1 MSLPRVAGAPDYS
14 ASGTSKFIPELW
26 AGELVEKFY
35 AATVFGDIA
44 NTKYEGQIKK
54 FGDKVTIRTNPD
66 ITIRDYKKGQKLV
79 YENPESPAVELNID
93 KGKYFGCV
101 CDNVDA
107 YQSDVSKLS
116 DWAQDASEQM
126 KIEID
131 TGILGDIYADAH
143 ASNKGATAG
152 VKSAGFNLG
161 VTGTPIG
168 ITKGTILDYIV
179 DCGTVLDEQSMPESD
194 RWMVIPAWMAGMI
207 LKSDLKDASLS
218 GDSQSTLRNGRIGQI
233 DRFML
238 YISNNLTAVTDG
250 AYSCYN
256 IMFGHKSALT
266 FASQLTETD
275 SLKAE
280 STFGQL
286 IRGLQV
292 YGYEVI
298 KPESMGVL
306 YGYKA

>member
-1 MSLPRVAGAPDYS
+1 MSLNSVAGHPDYS
-14 ASGTSKFIPELW
+14 SAGTSKFIPELW
-26 AGELVEKFY
+26 SGKLVTKFY
-35 AATVFGDIA
+35 AATVFGEIA
-44 NTKYEGQIKK
+44 NTDYEGEIKK
-54 FGDKVTIRTNPD
+54 FGDKVNIRTTPD

-79 YENPESPAVELNID
+79 YENPESPAVVLNVD

-101 CDNVDA
+101 CDDVDA
-107 YQSDVSKLS
+107 FQADVSKLN
-116 DWAQDASEQM
+116 DWATDAGEQM
-126 KIEID
+126 KISID
-131 TGILGDIYADAH
+131 TGVLADIYADAH
-143 ASNKGATAG
+143 ASNKGASAG
-152 VKSAGFNLG
+152 TKSAGFYLG

-179 DCGTVLDEQSMPESD
+179 DCGTVLDEQNIPESD

-250 AYSCYN
+250 AYSAYN

-266 FASQLTETD
+266 FAAQLTETD
-275 SLKAE
+275 SLNAE